1 MGEDSRTNG
10 IVITRQVHP
19 KTVTILTCVYPE
31 AGGVELSHVK
41 LHANDGEHDDGKEE
55 QQANLE
61 QGYHGLHDGLE
72 DHLET

>member
-1 MGEDSRTNG
+1 M
-10 IVITRQVHP
+10 TR
-19 KTVTILTCVYPE
+19 LTSVYPE

-61 QGYHGLHDGLE
+61 QRYHGLHDGLE